1 MREPIFYPGQEPPPE
16 LLHGRSWA
24 YGLWVD
30 VNNIGPKYFQT
41 LGIPL
46 VEGRD
51 FTDRDRAGAPG
62 VMIISQKLAKRL
74 WPNQSAIGQRIAWP
88 EWNGPKRPPFEVVG
102 VAADAKYRS
111 LIGDAPLLMY
121 VPALWNYRGRTYVL
135 FRAASNPA
143 GMIADVERAIRQ
155 VNKDVPVFGSQTMA
169 QHTAESLWQQ
179 RMAATWIGA
188 FSLLALAAVGLYV
201 VIAQSVGQRTR
212 ELGIRVALGAAP
224 DGISRLVIRQGMTL
238 AAVGMAIGIPAALA
252 LDGVMGR
259 LLPGLNGRDP
269 ASFAAIAILLAAVML
284 GACWIPA
291 RRAARVDPV
300 IALRCE

>member
-1 MREPIFYPGQEPPPE
+1 
-16 LLHGRSWA
+16 
-24 YGLWVD
+24 
-30 VNNIGPKYFQT
+30 
-41 LGIPL
+41 
-46 VEGRD
+46 
-51 FTDRDRAGAPG
+51 
-62 VMIISQKLAKRL
+62 
-74 WPNQSAIGQRIAWP
+74 
-88 EWNGPKRPPFEVVG
+88 
-102 VAADAKYRS
+102 
-111 LIGDAPLLMY
+111 MY

-188 FSLLALAAVGLYV
+188 FSLLALALAAVGLYV
-201 VIAQSVGQRTR
+201 VIAQSVAQRTR